1 MQSARNLKTAPYS
14 SFKWALWPINSTPH
28 HQAGRSSGT
37 RKISSCE
44 YSYVPNICQRNV
56 LRLFPFLSQVNDLAH
71 DLWARSRGVC
81 LAHCFKLM
89 KSGSMLSS
97 SVLLPYLT
105 IRSFSRRTLWYNILM
120 MKSISGSI
128 LTIERAKQKSSST
141 FTDERSSLLNLYFE
155 LDDIF
160 PTYPLFGP

>member
-1 MQSARNLKTAPYS
+1 
-14 SFKWALWPINSTPH
+14 
-28 HQAGRSSGT
+28 
-37 RKISSCE
+37 
-44 YSYVPNICQRNV
+44 
-56 LRLFPFLSQVNDLAH
+56 
-71 DLWARSRGVC
+71 
-81 LAHCFKLM
+81 
-89 KSGSMLSS
+89 MLSS